1 MGVSFTLF
9 GLEAAWFIL
18 LLPIVAAI
26 AIALGTL
33 RSRKMSAA
41 ISCSAIL
48 IGLVLTLIY
57 LFKIVAH
64 GHAPEPT
71 VSGSLTTPRN

>member
-9 GLEAAWFIL
+9 GVEAAWFIL

-26 AIALGTL
+26 VIALGTL
-33 RSRKMSAA
+33 KNRKLSAA
-41 ISCSAIL
+41 ISCSAVL

-57 LFKIVAH
+57 LFKVISV
-64 GHAPEPT
+64 GHAPEP
-71 VSGSLTTPRN
+71 GMQ